1 MQSTQRRGK
10 AEEGL
15 FKRTA
20 EGEDSKE
27 KKKTRKS
34 LESVK
39 GQEMVVKEAGR
50 EEEGAEGGGKKVKG
64 ETEKGEDNKRVKGI
78 EGRVRIKGE

>member
-1 MQSTQRRGK
+1 
-10 AEEGL
+10 
-15 FKRTA
+15 
-20 EGEDSKE
+20 
-27 KKKTRKS
+27 
-34 LESVK
+34 
-39 GQEMVVKEAGR
+39 MVVKEAGR